1 MPHADGK
8 ITALNLIFIH
18 TAMFVIILA
27 PAQLIIPLPQFLLKK
42 THRIWQNAISLTNE
56 SIQ

>member
-8 ITALNLIFIH
+8 IAALNLIFIH

-27 PAQLIIPLPQFLLKK
+27 PAQLIIAPPPIFIKK